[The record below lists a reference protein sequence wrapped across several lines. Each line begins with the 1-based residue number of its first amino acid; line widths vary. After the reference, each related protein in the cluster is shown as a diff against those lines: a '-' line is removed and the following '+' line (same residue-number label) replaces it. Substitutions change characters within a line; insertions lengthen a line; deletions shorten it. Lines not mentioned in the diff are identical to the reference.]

1 MAAELSD
8 GASELAGAVVR
19 EIRDR
24 FPELFVT
31 DEDFD
36 ENRAAT
42 EANLRQ
48 FADSVATGR
57 DPRDIELPAV
67 AVAYVREG
75 VHRGVPASAFVRSL
89 RLGHAASWR
98 TVLGQL
104 ELRAADKA
112 QLRIATEL
120 ASAWLFAYVDAL
132 STYAEDVYTSERD
145 RWVRSTAALQT
156 ETIQAILAERGV
168 DVALAARRLRYELD
182 RDHLAVVG
190 WSENVTEGHDPM
202 AELEVAVAGL
212 ARSLGVGPPLIE
224 PLGPRV
230 VAGWFGSRSRFESA
244 TIDALRVEPGVARV
258 ARVAIGE
265 PGSGIVG
272 FRQSHRQAQ
281 HARRVAMLTG
291 VSAGTSTRYR
301 RVALRAMATVDPDQA
316 RALRSR
322 RTRQPRGVR
331 RSVGTVGGDAA
342 RLLRG
347 GREPPQRGAAARHPR
362 EHRSLPCP
370 SGGGSARAE
379 CRRTH
384 ARLARGA
391 RGFLRDVVDIEPIT
405 DV

>member
-1 MAAELSD
+1 MAR
-8 GASELAGAVVR
+8 GELAGAVVR

-145 RWVRSTAALQT
+145 RWVRSNAALQT

-168 DVALAARRLRYELD
+168 DMALAARRLRYELD

-190 WSENVTEGHDPM
+190 WSENVTEGHDPT
-202 AELEVAVAGL
+202 ADLEAAVAGL
-212 ARSLGVGPPLIE
+212 AWSLDVGPPLIE
-224 PLGPRV
+224 PLGPRA
-230 VAGWFGSRSRFESA
+230 VAGWFGSRSRFDSA
-244 TIDALRVEPGVARV
+244 ALDALRVVPGAARGTRWAV
-258 ARVAIGE
+258 GE
-265 PGSGIVG
+265 PRSGIAG

-281 HARRVAMLTG
+281 HARRVATLAG
-291 VSAGTSTRYR
+291 SSAGALTRYR
-301 RVALRAMATVDPDQA
+301 RVALMAMATVDPDQA
-316 RALRSR
+316 RDVRSR
-322 RTRQPRGVR
+322 RARQPRRAR
-331 RSVGTVGGDAA
+331 RPLRTVGCDAA
-342 RLLRG
+342 RVLRG
-347 GREPPQRGAAARHPR
+347 GREPPGAAQRLGVHENTVRYRVRQA
-362 EHRSLPCP
+362 EDLLGRSVD
-370 SGGGSARAE
+370 E
-379 CRRTH
+379 RTLDSRV
-384 ARLARGA
+384 ALA
-391 RGFLRDVVDIEPIT
+391 LCDVVDIEPARG
-405 DV
+405 V